1 MKSPIAIILSTAA
14 LFLSMQV
21 KAEVQP
27 SKDVVIALNDVF
39 IPGGFD
45 SSMESYV
52 VVSGIFPNGCY
63 KWKGAEKKDISAYE
77 HEVTSTATV
86 NQGMC
91 IQVLVRFSKDV
102 RLGRLQTGKHVLR
115 FMSNDGTYLEKTLL
129 IE

>member
-91 IQVLVRFSKDV
+91 IQVLVPFSKDV